1 MQWDASVLANVFAPS
16 QEVKK
21 VALRSEKRFWSA
33 DQSAE
38 KSQLRWY

>member
-21 VALRSEKRFWSA
+21 VALRSENRFWSA